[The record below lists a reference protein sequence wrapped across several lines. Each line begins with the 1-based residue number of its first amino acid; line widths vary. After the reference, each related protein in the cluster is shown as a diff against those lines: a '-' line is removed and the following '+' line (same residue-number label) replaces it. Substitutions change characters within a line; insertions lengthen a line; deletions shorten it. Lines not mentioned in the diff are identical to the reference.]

1 MVQYSKDSP
10 NAFRRHRRRGS
21 PPAKIRKGGGAAP
34 LKTAKEPV
42 EKHRLEPY
50 FNFGGRKFFNHMNPE
65 KPNFNP
71 ETPSQEQGEVVKSPQ
86 EIAWENNRAEVDKIT
101 DRLGLGIDEKIKES
115 VAAFRV
121 HEFTTSQ
128 SCEGHTGEEEKHGAS
143 FPWVEVYAPEPK
155 GWREAKGEK
164 KKELDREWTIKNLE
178 QQQKMMGFLTEFYQ
192 GRETPFDARL
202 AFDRIGAFGGFRVQ
216 SFGAEMMKLL
226 PPEEQL
232 QKLDLYRKEMNDFTE
247 FLKGKHFSKE

>member
-1 MVQYSKDSP
+1 
-10 NAFRRHRRRGS
+10 
-21 PPAKIRKGGGAAP
+21 
-34 LKTAKEPV
+34 
-42 EKHRLEPY
+42 
-50 FNFGGRKFFNHMNPE
+50 MNPE

-71 ETPSQEQGEVVKSPQ
+71 GTSSQEQSESVKSEQ
-86 EIAWENNRAEVDKIT
+86 EIAWERNRAEVDKIT

-115 VAAFRV
+115 VAAFMV

-155 GWREAKGEK
+155 GWQEAKGEK

-178 QQQKMMGFLTEFYQ
+178 QQQKMMGFFAEFYQ

-216 SFGAEMMKLL
+216 SFGAEVMRLL

-232 QKLDLYRKEMNDFTE
+232 KKLEIYRKEMDDFTN
-247 FLKGKHFSKE
+247 FLKSRHFSKE